1 MCIITVLSNC
11 AYALIAPFLPIEL
24 VRIGVPVELFGY
36 IFSMYSVAVIICSPF
51 IGYFLTKV
59 KRRNFVQFGL
69 FSMSIAMFGFALASK
84 VNTNSGFL
92 IMAFITRFV
101 QGFASSSI
109 QTTCFTISGL
119 LYKENQAAVIGY
131 LEMSAGIGMTVAPV
145 IGSILYNLY
154 GYNAPF
160 IFFGSLSLIFSVL
173 VKLFLPYKVDL
184 RGEAD
189 EEIFR
194 VRS

>member
-1 MCIITVLSNC
+1 MCLITALSNS

-24 VRIGVPVELFGY
+24 ARFGVPIWLFGY

-69 FSMSIAMFGFALASK
+69 FSMSIAMFGFALGSYAT
-84 VNTNSGFL
+84 TNSGFL
-92 IMAFITRFV
+92 ATTFVTRFI

-109 QTTCFTISGL
+109 QTTCFTISAV
-119 LYKENQAAVIGY
+119 LYKDNQSAVIGY
-131 LEMSAGIGMTVAPV
+131 LEMSAGIGLTVAPV
-145 IGSILYNLY
+145 IGSALYNLY

-160 IFFGSLSLIFSVL
+160 IFFGSIFL
-173 VKLFLPYKVDL
+173 VFALFLKTFLPYKVDL
-184 RGEAD
+184 RAEN
-189 EEIFR
+189 ELVVQQ
-194 VRS
+194 VR